1 MLWILHKTY
10 APKGG
15 PKAPIYVCPQS
26 RRLPARKRSTCCG
39 GLVLLRGGWRLV
51 VLRTTL
57 RYLFGCGFAAPPPS
71 KNLPNGK
78 PGTQRVTSRASDLA
92 GR

>member
-39 GLVLLRGGWRLV
+39 GLVLLRGGWRRGGVAACGPADHPALLV
-51 VLRTTL
+51 WVRLRRTSTL
-57 RYLFGCGFAAPPPS
+57 KKF
-71 KNLPNGK
+71 
-78 PGTQRVTSRASDLA
+78 T
-92 GR
+92 